1 MLKAGIPYKI
11 SVHSS
16 VGEIRYTAY
25 GHTVAEA
32 AADLVKTFA
41 LQHPKGVIYNMTAA
55 FLAVPKVW

>member
-1 MLKAGIPYKI
+1 MPKAGTPYRI

-16 VGEIRYTAY
+16 VGQIRYTAY

-41 LQHPKGVIYNMTAA
+41 RQHPKGVIYQ
-55 FLAVPKVW
+55 